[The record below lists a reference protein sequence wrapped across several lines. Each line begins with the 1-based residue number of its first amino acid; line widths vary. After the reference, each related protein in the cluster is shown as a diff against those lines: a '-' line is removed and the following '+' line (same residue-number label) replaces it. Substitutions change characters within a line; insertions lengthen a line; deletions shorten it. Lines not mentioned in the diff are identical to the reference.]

1 MVAAVSVES
10 FFALGGACSS
20 VVQPLLVKE
29 SKKDDALVTLL
40 SVCWQSTDAD
50 HTLLPVFGE
59 LSDAT
64 SITTTACHALNR
76 LTLLRRRLHH
86 STRAATRHAFLHHHN
101 LWHLFCRNNCFASSA
116 EHNACCFWFI
126 PKKPSS
132 QDSLVCSTSSGHLLI
147 TK

>member
-10 FFALGGACSS
+10 LFALGGACSS
-20 VVQPLLVKE
+20 VVQPLLVNE

-64 SITTTACHALNR
+64 IVLTITTTACHALNR

-101 LWHLFCRNNCFASSA
+101 L
-116 EHNACCFWFI
+116 
-126 PKKPSS
+126 
-132 QDSLVCSTSSGHLLI
+132 
-147 TK
+147 

>member
-1 MVAAVSVES
+1 MSVES
-10 FFALGGACSS
+10 LFALGGACSS

-50 HTLLPVFGE
+50 HTMLPVFGE

-86 STRAATRHAFLHHHN
+86 STRASTRHAFLHHHN
-101 LWHLFCRNNCFASSA
+101 LYHPFFVKIIALHHQQYTMHVVVGSFQKQHPAKTAW
-116 EHNACCFWFI
+116 
-126 PKKPSS
+126 
-132 QDSLVCSTSSGHLLI
+132 VGSTSSGHLLI